1 MAPTDER
8 SPGKGV
14 ASVPKLAFSIDEAM
28 AATSFG
34 RQALYDDINSGL
46 LIARKRGPRTIIL
59 AEDLAA
65 YLAALPA
72 LKVRKIDD

>member
-1 MAPTDER
+1 MVSTDEK

-14 ASVPKLAFSIDEAM
+14 ATIPKLAFSIEEAM

-34 RQALYDDINSGL
+34 RQAIYDDINSGL
-46 LIARKRGPRTIIL
+46 LIARRRGSRTIIL

-72 LKVRKIDD
+72 FKAR

>member
-1 MAPTDER
+1 
-8 SPGKGV
+8 
-14 ASVPKLAFSIDEAM
+14 M

-34 RQALYDDINSGL
+34 RQTLYDDINSSL

-59 AEDLAA
+59 GEDLAA

-72 LKVRKIDD
+72 LEVRKIDD